1 MGSANVSRETF
12 VRKREINAA
21 CTRHGNSAFSV
32 RMDHPHSAPY
42 GFELGACS
50 LEQTRTH
57 HHKRVRPPRRRT
69 TLEQVQRARQAL
81 AALEL
86 HPPELVN
93 NEQPCDTARIC
104 GSGNTRPLPSMLA
117 LTPCAAECAQT
128 RESIHLERILGT
140 FMPPHT
146 LRNVRRAS
154 RTPKCF
160 T

>member
-21 CTRHGNSAFSV
+21 CTRHGNGAFGV
-32 RMDHPHSAPY
+32 GMDHLHSAPC

-117 LTPCAAECAQT
+117 LTPCAAE
-128 RESIHLERILGT
+128 
-140 FMPPHT
+140 
-146 LRNVRRAS
+146 
-154 RTPKCF
+154 
-160 T
+160 